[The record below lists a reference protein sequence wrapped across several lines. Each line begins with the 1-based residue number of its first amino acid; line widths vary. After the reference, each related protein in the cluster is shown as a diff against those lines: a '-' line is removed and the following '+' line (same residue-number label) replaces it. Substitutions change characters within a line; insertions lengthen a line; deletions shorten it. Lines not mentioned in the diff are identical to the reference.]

1 MASAESNSAT
11 HLHLLTL
18 LLLTISLPN
27 RSLSIRIPDHLK
39 PCFGCLNGVVRTTV
53 GYCGGSKLNPVYRSL
68 GDHAESV
75 QVEYDPKVI
84 SYTQLLEVFWASHDS
99 RQVFGQGPDV
109 GNQYRSVIFTN
120 GTEERRLAG
129 VSKERE
135 QLKSRSS
142 VVVTQIQQLGTFYPA
157 EPEHQKFELK
167 QSPFLRQLMGNLPEV
182 DLENSS
188 LAAKLNGYAAELCPP
203 GIQKQIDAKI
213 NDILRKGIENPE
225 LWMAQANRQACR
237 FVSFQP
243 LQLNCWCLV
252 GEEIPLPKA
261 ALPRNAY
268 CCKLCHI
275 VQDVPLFCCVLPTGM
290 DNSSLSSSS
299 LLYCEPGFKRVPW
312 IISVTIDHESLNLLP
327 PTQSAAISESQ
338 SIRFRFSGQI
348 YCTDAKK
355 SQRNN
360 QHLFSRNK
368 RKLNSLFQTSKV
380 RNESD
385 KFIDG
390 RLVLEV
396 KLENAM

>member
-1 MASAESNSAT
+1 MASAESNIAT

-27 RSLSIRIPDHLK
+27 RSLSIRIPDRVSTAIRNPPPDYPLK
-39 PCFGCLNGVVRTTV
+39 IAVFALGCFWRSEAVFGCLNGVVRTTV

-213 NDILRKGIENPE
+213 NDILRKGWPV
-225 LWMAQANRQACR
+225 LR
-237 FVSFQP
+237 
-243 LQLNCWCLV
+243 
-252 GEEIPLPKA
+252 
-261 ALPRNAY
+261 
-268 CCKLCHI
+268 
-275 VQDVPLFCCVLPTGM
+275 DV
-290 DNSSLSSSS
+290 
-299 LLYCEPGFKRVPW
+299 
-312 IISVTIDHESLNLLP
+312 
-327 PTQSAAISESQ
+327 
-338 SIRFRFSGQI
+338 
-348 YCTDAKK
+348 
-355 SQRNN
+355 
-360 QHLFSRNK
+360 
-368 RKLNSLFQTSKV
+368 
-380 RNESD
+380 
-385 KFIDG
+385 
-390 RLVLEV
+390 
-396 KLENAM
+396 